1 MLTFLW
7 KILSQRS
14 SLEILLTK
22 KLYNLSANAYVIDA
36 LLNGKWNPPQIGKR
50 RWSKK
55 LMKEQAYSN
64 AIDPARHNNY
74 KRLSQ
79 VIQSSSFN
87 LQNMSAIVIS
97 ASQFKTR
104 IGKIQSRLA
113 SNDFNSA
120 KSLLV
125 VTGASDEENPYQKT
139 TILHHWLLGYEFP
152 STLAYVNTEKTIFI
166 VSAAKAKYLS
176 ALKNDKCE
184 IWERSKDGEHNKKLF
199 LDLIEILQ
207 KDGKIGHFPK
217 DAFDGKF
224 VTEWETLFGDI
235 KKNLEFVDASLPLSQ
250 TLEVKDTNEIKNIE
264 YAAKCSTF
272 FMDHFQNE
280 MVGIVDEET
289 KISHAKLSER
299 IDTKIDDDKI
309 RNQLK
314 RKVESADFDVSNIDW
329 CYTPII
335 QSGGVFDLRPSSTSN
350 DNNLHDTGVVIASLG
365 MRYKSYCSNIG
376 RTFLIDPSKQI
387 EANYDF
393 LLDLQKHIVSLLKP
407 GIKANELHAGALQYV
422 KSQRPDL
429 ESHFTKNCG
438 WSIGLDFRDSSFVL
452 GSKCERE
459 IHENDLFSLT
469 IGFQG
474 LSDDKIRDSKSR
486 NYALVVS
493 DTIRV
498 SSSGV
503 DFLTTYTKNRS
514 DISFYFKDEA
524 ESVKKEMLD
533 LDDVKREGSANQS
546 VANSKILKS
555 KLRTETKNHDEN
567 EEQRQKQIQKELHE
581 KRQKEGLLRFSDTKS
596 ADPNE
601 RKVVFKKYESYI
613 RETQIPS
620 FVRDLKIH
628 VDPKAQTILL
638 PMQGRPVPFHINSYK
653 NGSKNEEGE
662 YTYLRLN
669 FNSPGAGGNVAKK
682 DEIPY
687 EDDPDKQ
694 FVRSLTFRSKDT
706 EHMNEVF
713 KQISDLKKESVKREN
728 ERKQLAD
735 VIEQARLIE
744 AKPGRLRRLDNVFVR
759 PTPDTKRVP
768 GSLSIHENGLR
779 YQSPLKQDSKID
791 ILFSN
796 IKHLFFQPSKEEL
809 IVIIHVHL
817 KTPLMIGGK
826 KKAFDVQFYR
836 EATDIAIDETNGK
849 RRGGARRYG
858 DDDELEQ
865 EQMERRRKAALDKEF
880 RRFAELI
887 ADSSNGLIDL
897 DVPFRELGFQGV
909 PFRSATFLVP
919 TRDCLIQLVEPP
931 FLVVT
936 LSEIEVAHLERV
948 QFGLKNFDL
957 VLIFKDFSK
966 PVVHIN
972 TIPMEVLEDVK
983 SWLTDVD
990 IPISESTINLNW
1002 VTIMKTLQ
1010 QDPKQFFLDGGWS
1023 FLAGGSDDE
1032 NSDEESEQES
1042 EFEASDSDPSDEEVE
1057 SEDDY
1062 SEGGSGSDFSGSDAS
1077 GSDASGSESEGDD
1090 WDEMDRK
1097 AAKADKMS
1105 NFD

>member
-1 MLTFLW
+1 
-7 KILSQRS
+7 
-14 SLEILLTK
+14 
-22 KLYNLSANAYVIDA
+22 
-36 LLNGKWNPPQIGKR
+36 
-50 RWSKK
+50 
-55 LMKEQAYSN
+55 
-64 AIDPARHNNY
+64 
-74 KRLSQ
+74 
-79 VIQSSSFN
+79 
-87 LQNMSAIVIS
+87 MSAIVIS
-97 ASQFKTR
+97 SSQFKSR
-104 IGKIQSRLA
+104 IGQLQARLA
-113 SNDFNSA
+113 SNDVNSA
-120 KSLLV
+120 NSILI

-152 STLAYVNTEKTIFI
+152 STLAYINAEKTIFI

-176 ALKNDKCE
+176 SLKSANCE
-184 IWERSKDGEHNKKLF
+184 IWERSKDAEHNKKLF
-199 LDLIEILQ
+199 LDLIELLK
-207 KDGKIGHFPK
+207 KDSRVGRFPK

-224 VTEWETLFGDI
+224 VTEWETVFSDA
-235 KKNLEFVDASLPLSQ
+235 KNELEFVDISASLSQ
-250 TLEVKDTNEIKNIE
+250 SLEIKDASEIKNITH
-264 YAAKCSTF
+264 ASKCSSF

-280 MVGIVDEET
+280 MVNVVDEEV
-289 KISHAKLSER
+289 KISHAKLSEK
-299 IDTKIDDDKI
+299 IDTRIDDDKI
-309 RNQLK
+309 RNQL
-314 RKVESADFDVSNIDW
+314 RKKADSDFDVSNIDW

-335 QSGGVFDLRPSSTSN
+335 QSGGAFDLRPSATSN

-376 RTFLIDPSKQI
+376 RTFLIDPSKQM
-387 EANYDF
+387 EQNYDF
-393 LLDLQKHIVSLLKP
+393 LLLLQKHIVSLLKP
-407 GIKANELHAGALQYV
+407 GVKANELHAGALDFV
-422 KSQRPDL
+422 KKERPEL
-429 ESHFTKNCG
+429 EAHFTKNCG

-452 GSKCERE
+452 GPKCDRE
-459 IHENDLFSLT
+459 IHSNDTFSLT

-474 LSDDKIRDSKSR
+474 LSDDKMRDSKSR
-486 NYALVVS
+486 NYALVLS

-498 SSSGV
+498 ASTGV
-503 DFLTTYTKNRS
+503 EFLTAYTKSRS
-514 DISFYFKDEA
+514 DISFYFKDET
-524 ESVKKEMLD
+524 ETVKKEVLD
-533 LDDVKREGSANQS
+533 LDDVKREGSVATNA
-546 VANSKILKS
+546 ANSKILKS
-555 KLRTETKNHDEN
+555 KLRTETKNHDES

-581 KRQKEGLLRFSDTKS
+581 KRQREGLLRFSDTKS
-596 ADPNE
+596 MDPNE
-601 RKVVFKKYESYI
+601 RKVIFKKYDSYI

-628 VDPKAQTILL
+628 VDSKAQTIIL

-669 FNSPGAGGNVAKK
+669 FNSPGLGGNTAKK

-687 EDDPDKQ
+687 EDDPDKE
-694 FVRSLTFRSKDT
+694 FVRTVTFRSKDT

-735 VIEQARLIE
+735 VVEQARLIE
-744 AKPGRLRRLDNVFVR
+744 AKPGRLRRLDNIFVR
-759 PTPDTKRVP
+759 PAPDTKRVP

-796 IKHLFFQPSKEEL
+796 IKHLFFQPSKDEL
-809 IVIIHVHL
+809 IVIIHIHL

-836 EATDIAIDETNGK
+836 EATDMAIDETNGK

-880 RRFAELI
+880 RRFGELI
-887 ADSSNGLIDL
+887 ADSSNGLVDL
-897 DVPFRELGFQGV
+897 DIPFRELGFQGV
-909 PFRSATFLVP
+909 PFRSATFMIP
-919 TRDCLIQLVEPP
+919 TRDCLVQLSEPP

-983 SWLTDVD
+983 SWLSDVD
-990 IPISESTINLNW
+990 IPYSDSTINLNW
-1002 VTIMKTLQ
+1002 LTIMKTLQ

-1023 FLAGGSDDE
+1023 FLAGGGSDDE
-1032 NSDEESEQES
+1032 GSEESDEESD
-1042 EFEASDSDPSDEEVE
+1042 FEASDLDPSDEEVE
-1057 SEDDY
+1057 SEAYSDDD
-1062 SEGGSGSDFSGSDAS
+1062 EGSGSDFSGSGS
-1077 GSDASGSESEGDD
+1077 GSGSGSEDDSDADD